1 MNASNAGQYQIS
13 AYYLARMTS
22 DLPIDCGLPLIFVI
36 IIYFLG
42 GLEYTASQFFATAA
56 AVVLFVLT
64 AQSCGLFI
72 GALVPLLKT
81 AQTLTTMINL

>member
-1 MNASNAGQYQIS
+1 
-13 AYYLARMTS
+13 MTS
-22 DLPIDCGLPLIFVI
+22 DLPIDCGLPVVFI
-36 IIYFLG
+36 ILIYFLG

-56 AVVLFVLT
+56 SVVLFVLT

-81 AQTLTTMINL
+81 AQTPTTMLTL